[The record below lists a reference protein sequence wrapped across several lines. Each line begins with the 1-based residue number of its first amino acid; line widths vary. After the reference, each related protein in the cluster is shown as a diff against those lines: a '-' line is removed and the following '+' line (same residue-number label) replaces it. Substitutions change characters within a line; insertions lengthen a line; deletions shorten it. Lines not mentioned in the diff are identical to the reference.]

1 MGAGGQEAG
10 RESGWE
16 AGREEG
22 RKGNPGA
29 RRAGGGP
36 VGDPRAWWWGWSGFE
51 GLGIRRLRALEGRF
65 GSLQDAW
72 GAPVTAWRE
81 VPGLGVA
88 TVGLLAAR
96 RERAEPFPPP
106 CPRRTLLPDDPAFP
120 AALAAL
126 ERPPL
131 LLQWQGRGSLWPVL
145 RRRLAVAVVG
155 TRSPSLHGLSWARK
169 LGLELAR
176 AGWPVISGLAEGID
190 AEAHHGCLEARGA
203 PVGVIATPLDR
214 VYPRHHRALQGA
226 VGRQGL
232 LLSEHPPGTPV
243 RRGHFAARNRLVVA
257 MASAVVVVECPE
269 GSGALH
275 AARQAWGAGV
285 PLWVVPA
292 DTDRPSAAGSNAL
305 LARGATPLVD
315 PADLIRS
322 LGPGPLRRREDAGP
336 PPTVG
341 GGGAALLEA
350 LGAGASL
357 DELAE
362 RLDRPLP
369 QLALEL
375 LDLERQG
382 LVLAAPGASW
392 RPRQTGGR
400 GPSARRP

>member
-1 MGAGGQEAG
+1 MGAGV
-10 RESGWE
+10 
-16 AGREEG
+16 
-22 RKGNPGA
+22 
-29 RRAGGGP
+29 RRAGAA
-36 VGDPRAWWWGWSGFE
+36 VGDPRAWWWGWSGID
-51 GLGIRRLRALEGRF
+51 GVGIRRLRALEERF
-65 GSLQDAW
+65 GSLEAAW
-72 GAPVTAWRE
+72 GAPVTAWRQ
-81 VPGLGVA
+81 VPGLGEA
-88 TVGLLAAR
+88 TVALLATR
-96 RERAEPFPPP
+96 RERQQPFPPP

-120 AALAAL
+120 AGLAAL

-145 RRRLAVAVVG
+145 HRRHAVAVVG
-155 TRSPSLHGLSWARK
+155 TRSPSLHGLSWARR
-169 LGLELAR
+169 LGLCLAR

-190 AEAHHGCLEARGA
+190 AEAHQGCLEARGA

-214 VYPRHHRALQGA
+214 VYPRHHQALQAA

-275 AARQAWGAGV
+275 AARQAWDAGV

-292 DTDRPSAAGSNAL
+292 DTDRRSAAGSNAL

-315 PADLIRS
+315 PDDLIRS
-322 LGPGPLRRREDAGP
+322 LGRGPLWRCGDPGAGP
-336 PPTVG
+336 GAG
-341 GGGAALLEA
+341 GGGSALLAA
-350 LGAGASL
+350 LGAGATL

-362 RLDRPLP
+362 RLHRPLP

-375 LDLERQG
+375 LELERQG
-382 LVLAAPGASW
+382 VVLAAPGACW
-392 RPRQTGGR
+392 RPRQTAPR
-400 GPSARRP
+400 GPSSSPP